1 MGTAPNA
8 AASAQT
14 NHPVVQGQIQSLGV
28 FVDTI
33 VICTATAAIILISG
47 VPLEGSDGIA
57 ITQSALLTTVGP
69 LAPLILTLCIFF
81 FAFSTVLGIYFYAQ
95 ANYEFLIP
103 SGKGLNL
110 YKMLV
115 VLCVFIGSLSAIEI
129 VWELGDIAT
138 ALMAVVNLFVLL
150 PLMGKFMIV
159 LKDYQKQRKSGILDP
174 VFNSKDHEEFKDL
187 DVWHK

>member
-1 MGTAPNA
+1 
-8 AASAQT
+8 
-14 NHPVVQGQIQSLGV
+14 
-28 FVDTI
+28 
-33 VICTATAAIILISG
+33 
-47 VPLEGSDGIA
+47 
-57 ITQSALLTTVGP
+57 
-69 LAPLILTLCIFF
+69 
-81 FAFSTVLGIYFYAQ
+81 
-95 ANYEFLIP
+95 
-103 SGKGLNL
+103 
-110 YKMLV
+110 MLV